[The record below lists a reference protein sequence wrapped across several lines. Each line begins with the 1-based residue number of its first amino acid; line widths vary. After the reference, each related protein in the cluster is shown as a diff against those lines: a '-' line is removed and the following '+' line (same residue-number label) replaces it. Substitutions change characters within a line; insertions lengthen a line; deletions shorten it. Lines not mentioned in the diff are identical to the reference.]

1 MRRGTDTDK
10 ITLPSIDDVPAER
23 WERLA
28 QQRVFFGHQSVGY
41 NIVDGITDVMNERA
55 EIHLNVVETSEP
67 QRCAKPVFAHA
78 RVGRN
83 TDPFSKIQAFRE
95 VLESGAGDSVDAAF
109 FKLCYVDI
117 VRGSDPKEIFDSYDA
132 TLNKL
137 KNLYPGTK
145 FLHVTVPI
153 RSVPSSTLGG
163 LKQSFKS
170 LLGKRGVLD
179 DNVVRAQYNKLLT
192 DAYGETEPLFDLA
205 LAESVNPHGS
215 RCYAGKGPQRVCVMA
230 DENTD
235 DGGHLSFVGR
245 KRAAEQ
251 LLITLAGIA
260 NNP

>member
-10 ITLPSIDDVPAER
+10 VTLPSIDDVPTER
-23 WERLA
+23 WKRLA
-28 QQRVFFGHQSVGY
+28 QLRIFFGHQSVGY
-41 NIVDGITDVMNERA
+41 NIVDGITDVMNEHA
-55 EIHLNVVETSEP
+55 AIDLNVVETCEP

-83 TDPFSKIQAFRE
+83 TDPFSKIQTFRE
-95 VLESGAGDSVDAAF
+95 MLESGAGDSVDVAF
-109 FKLCYVDI
+109 FKFCYVDI
-117 VRGSDPKEIFDSYDA
+117 VRDSDPKEIFDSYDA
-132 TLNKL
+132 TLKGL
-137 KNLYPGTK
+137 KNLCPGTK

-153 RSVPSSTLGG
+153 RSAPSSAMGG
-163 LKQSFKS
+163 LKQSLKS
-170 LLGKRGVLD
+170 LLGKPGVLD

-205 LAESVNPHGS
+205 LAESVDPHGS

-230 DENTD
+230 CENTD

-251 LLITLAGIA
+251 LLITLAEIA